1 MIGPPDRPSE
11 AIDALARTLPRHRA
25 RAAVVAV
32 VEQAWPLL
40 WPPLGL
46 AGAFVVAALLG
57 LPPLLPP
64 LWHAALL
71 GALAVVEVALLARVF
86 RGVRV
91 PSPEELDRRLERA
104 SGLAHRPLAALS
116 DQPVTKGADALWV
129 AHILRAARAVR
140 GLRSGWPHP
149 GLAARDPWALR
160 AALIVGLVAAIG
172 IAGPLAPARL
182 AAALSPRFA
191 PGTPAAPERLQAWIT
206 PPAYTGLAPMFLA
219 GARDAPDAPNPRPHP
234 ITIPAGSRLGLSL
247 TGGHGAAPSLAMD
260 GRTSTLPLLANDSY
274 ALEAPLAASGRVAV
288 RRGGRIVGAWDLVVE
303 PDPAPLVRFPEPP
316 GTVRPGETP
325 LVRLPWAVSHP
336 YGVVSLEARLRLVG
350 RPSAPALVV
359 PIPLPGGAVKSA
371 SGAQFADLTAHPWA
385 GLPVTAQ
392 LVGRDAAGREGVSP
406 PAEFT
411 LPERN
416 FINPVA
422 KALIAVRR
430 NLSLHPDLTE
440 QAAGE
445 LDRIA
450 ALAGVWEHDAGAY
463 LNLRAITYLLIEQD
477 AGDVVPEAQAR
488 LWTLALHIENGLA
501 NRTLRSLEQARQA
514 LDKALADARAAEKA
528 GKPVDRRTLEALA
541 KAFQK
546 ALQQHLQALAQEAKR
561 NPLSQQFNPE
571 MHPQATRRMQDLA
584 GQARQRVESG
594 DDKAAQQ
601 SMAELEKM
609 LPMLR
614 NKQEPMTARQR
625 QQQQQREQGR
635 RQLSAVGDVIRH
647 EGALLDGAEAR
658 APGTQDQL
666 ALPFRTQ
673 PNLPPVLGNQP
684 QGAEPQGQPPAP
696 NPSQAEASRQQQARA
711 RERKM
716 QQALRMAIGEV
727 MQRFADLTGKIPP
740 NLGDADAAMRG
751 AASALDQGQDGAAA
765 SEEQKA
771 IAALQKGGQAMS
783 QQLAHQFGQGQQPG
797 EGQQPGG
804 WREGEGYGQGFGDQ
818 AFGNPWGFG
827 DSRNPLGNNS
837 RDPLGRSTRD
847 GTDGSAD
854 TGYVQIPDKPD
865 PMRARDI
872 QRELRRR
879 DAQPGLSPAERDYIK
894 RLLDT
899 L

>member
-46 AGAFVVAALLG
+46 AGAFVIAALLG
-57 LPPLLPP
+57 LPPMLPP

-71 GALAVVEVALLARVF
+71 GALAVAEALLLGRLL

-91 PSPEELDRRLERA
+91 PQPAELDRRLERA
-104 SGLAHRPLAALS
+104 SGLAHRPLAALA
-116 DQPVTKGADALWV
+116 DKPVAKGADALWV
-129 AHILRAARAVR
+129 AHILRAAQAVR

-149 GLAARDPWALR
+149 GLASRDPRAFR

-182 AAALSPRFA
+182 AAAFH
-191 PGTPAAPERLQAWIT
+191 PGFTSGGGGTPERLQAWIT

-219 GARDAPDAPNPRPHP
+219 GARDTPDAPNPAPHP
-234 ITIPAGSRLGLSL
+234 ITVPAGSQLGLSL
-247 TGGHGAAPSLAMD
+247 TGGGNAVPSLALGD
-260 GRTSTLPLLANDSY
+260 KTTALRLLDSGSY
-274 ALEAPLAASGRVAV
+274 ALETPLVASGRVAV
-288 RRGGRIVGAWDLVVE
+288 RRGGRTVGAWNLIVE

-316 GTVRPGETP
+316 GSVRPGETP

-336 YGVVSLEARLRLVG
+336 YGVVALEAEIHLVG
-350 RPSAPALVV
+350 RPQAPPLIV

-371 SGAQFADLTAHPWA
+371 SGAHFADLTAHPWA
-385 GLPVTAQ
+385 GLPVTAR
-392 LVGRDAAGREGVSP
+392 LLGRDAAGREGTSP
-406 PAEFT
+406 PAAFT

-416 FINPVA
+416 FTNPVA
-422 KALIAVRR
+422 RALIAVRR
-430 NLSLHPDLTE
+430 NLSLHPE
-440 QAAGE
+440 QTDEAAGE

-450 ALAGVWEHDAGAY
+450 ALAGVWAHDAGAY
-463 LNLRAITYLLIEQD
+463 LNLRAVTYLLLEQD
-477 AGDVVPEAQAR
+477 AGDVVPAAQAR
-488 LWTLALHIENGLA
+488 LWTLALHLENGLSS
-501 NRTLRSLEQARQA
+501 RTLRSLEDARRALDQA
-514 LDKALADARAAEKA
+514 LAQARAAEEQGKA
-528 GKPVDRRTLEALA
+528 VDRQHLEALS
-541 KAFQK
+541 KAFQQ

-561 NPLSQQFNPE
+561 NPLSQQFNPAL
-571 MHPQATRRMQDLA
+571 HPQATQRMQDLA

-614 NKQEPMTARQR
+614 NRQGPMTAQQRQR
-625 QQQQQREQGR
+625 QQQRQQGR
-635 RQLSAVGDVIRH
+635 QQLSAIGDVIRH
-647 EGALLDGAEAR
+647 EGALLDQADR
-658 APGTQDQL
+658 RSPGGEFQDQL

-673 PNLPPVLGNQP
+673 PNLPPVLGIAPQAQP
-684 QGAEPQGQPPAP
+684 GPPAP
-696 NPSQAEASRQQQARA
+696 PPAADARA
-711 RERKM
+711 RAARAAEEKM
-716 QQALRMAIGEV
+716 QGALRMAIGEV

-751 AASALDQGQDGAAA
+751 ASAALAQGQDAAAA
-765 SEEQKA
+765 SQEQKA

-783 QQLAHQFGQGQQPG
+783 QQLAQQFGEGRQPG

-804 WREGEGYGQGFGDQ
+804 WRQGEGYGQGQGEQ

-827 DSRNPLGNNS
+827 DDRNPLGGNS
-837 RDPLGRSTRD
+837 RDPLGRSTED

-854 TGYVQIPDKPD
+854 TGYVAIPDKSD

-872 QRELRRR
+872 QQELRRR
-879 DAQPGLSPAERDYIK
+879 DATPGITPAERDYIK

-899 L
+899 M